1 MTKTTHERLKET
13 MQEAWREC
21 TLNPEDMK
29 EVEIPKPDLTFL
41 DQTDEKTADLEAE
54 QEINLDFLPPGKKK
68 RSFFIRFSTIAAV
81 VCLVFITGSAMNLFW
96 DSDRSYGVRSVIQN
110 VKHFLSPREPEV
122 NENGVLSLTVHN
134 WADIHD
140 GEKVV
145 GTLYLP
151 EYIPEGYMFKW
162 AKFEKAE
169 GMSNMLN
176 YIFLKGKDTLSI
188 SMETALSDNSVYL
201 PGKPFYDSVSG
212 KEMYW
217 EVLEDCNILS
227 YVEEERCYSI
237 SANLPQKELL
247 KVIEGIKS
255 ESED

>member
-68 RSFFIRFSTIAAV
+68 RSFFVRFSTIAAV

-122 NENGVLSLTVHN
+122 NENGALSLKVHN

-151 EYIPEGYMFKW
+151 EYVPEGYTFKM
-162 AKFEKAE
+162 ALFEHID
-169 GMSNMLN
+169 GMNILC
-176 YIFLKGKDTLSI
+176 YIYTKGGDELGIDISI
-188 SMETALSDNSVYL
+188 ATYDNDLYIN
-201 PGKPFYDSVSG
+201 GEPFREPVSG
-212 KEMYW
+212 KKMYW
-217 EVLEDCNILS
+217 AEEEDCDILS

-237 SANLPQKELL
+237 SASLPQKELL